1 MLDLEPI
8 KTRLDKA
15 SYEKRPLKLH
25 VGCKNPYA
33 CKVCM
38 DYNAARLLWEADLMH
53 LQSNA
58 PTDIAALI
66 AEVERVRAENEK
78 YKQALTEIHDMTYH
92 NKWRGEVRTPFSL
105 SHASNC
111 ARYVLDAE

>member
-1 MLDLEPI
+1 MLDLDPI
-8 KTRLDKA
+8 KD
-15 SYEKRPLKLH
+15 
-25 VGCKNPYA
+25 
-33 CKVCM
+33 
-38 DYNAARLLWEADLMH
+38 LLSQQPFNYVHPRHIE
-53 LQSNA
+53 
-58 PTDIAALI
+58 ALI
-66 AEVERVRAENEK
+66 AEVERVRAENAE